1 MHAAYETRHEACQ
14 VLDTHRHGGAYAALV
29 LDGQHVEASVD
40 GPVECTPGTLVLHPR
55 WHAHGNRFG
64 RGGARVVN
72 VDLDGVLVP
81 DALRVLQ
88 VPDLREAAAV
98 IAHAPGSLAQLV
110 HACSEASR
118 AAMTGWQVEF
128 LYELEHG
135 DLPLGELA
143 RRAGVS
149 LAHASRT
156 FARSHGMAPQLLR
169 RELRTRQALAMLRGE
184 AALADIAA
192 DSGFADQA
200 HLCRTLRRSTGA
212 SPGQLRR
219 QIKCV
224 QDGRVAVRAQ

>member
-1 MHAAYETRHEACQ
+1 MHAAYETRHEAGQ
-14 VLDTHRHGGAYAALV
+14 TLDTHRHDGAYAALV
-29 LDGQHVEASVD
+29 LDGHHLEASAD

-72 VDLDGVLVP
+72 VELDGVLVP
-81 DALRVLQ
+81 DALRVLR
-88 VPDLREAAAV
+88 VPDLRDAAAV
-98 IAHAPGSLAQLV
+98 IARAPRELGQLV

-118 AAMTGWQVEF
+118 TSMSGWQVEF
-128 LYELEHG
+128 LHELQHG

-156 FARSHGMAPQLLR
+156 FARSHGMSPQLLR
-169 RELRTRQALAMLRGE
+169 RELRTRQALVMLRGDT
-184 AALADIAA
+184 ALAGIAA

-219 QIKCV
+219 QIKSV
-224 QDGRVAVRAQ
+224 QDGWTAAPVQ